1 MIFSKKRNEFTLIE
15 LLVVIAII
23 AILAAMLLPALSSA
37 RATAKTAACSNNM
50 KQIGILLANY
60 RTDFNGYFIRFK
72 LEGNLNWSKYLSEQ
86 LEQKRDVSDR
96 GYGST
101 FVCPAAA
108 DDKSYYGGYSISTWL
123 SGNKH
128 NSYSSCKTPAKPYW
142 VNETCVVQPD
152 AAVESTDK
160 HYRDSGDTGIVER
173 VSHIPFRHNMQAN
186 ILFVDGHVQSMSEQ
200 EVIGGKDAY
209 FGILRY
215 GFDFGCSY
223 CSRGT
228 L

>member
-1 MIFSKKRNEFTLIE
+1 MISSKKRTAFTLIE

-37 RATAKTAACSNNM
+37 REASKASACANNM
-50 KQIGILLANY
+50 KQIGIMLATY
-60 RTDFNGYFIRFK
+60 RMDFNGYFIRFQ
-72 LEGNLNWSKYLSEQ
+72 LEDKKFWSKYLTEQ
-86 LEQKRDVSDR
+86 LVQKRDISDR
-96 GYGST
+96 GYGVT

-108 DDKSYYGGYSISTWL
+108 DDKSYYGGYSINTWL

-128 NSYSSCKTPAKPYW
+128 NTYANCKTPAKPYW

-160 HYRDSGDTGIVER
+160 NYRDSGDTGIVER

-186 ILFVDGHVQSMSEQ
+186 ILFVDGHVQSMNEKM
-200 EVIGGKDAY
+200 VVGGKDVY
-209 FGILRY
+209 YGILRY
-215 GFDFGCSY
+215 GFDFGCTY
-223 CSRGT
+223 CSRGAF
-228 L
+228 